1 MLGVRSHKQTKEI
14 TMIKRLE
21 CAFAE
26 VYFIYGVGS
35 DKISKELNKVFT
47 KGHNYQDDTGNS
59 AGKAFTM
66 MNNYGDKLFFFWVD
80 SNLKKVDLVS
90 AIVHELVH
98 IITFISDYIGTKMND
113 SSGEWV
119 AYLQE
124 DLLKQ
129 ALLIINKK
137 NHVKSKKAKKSTK

>member
-1 MLGVRSHKQTKEI
+1 
-14 TMIKRLE
+14 MIKRLE

-26 VYFIYGVGS
+26 IYFIYGVGQ

-47 KGHNYQDDTGNS
+47 KGHNFEDNKES
-59 AGKAFTM
+59 AGKAFSMDWSSGERVFFLWIDSKYNKTSQL
-66 MNNYGDKLFFFWVD
+66 LF
-80 SNLKKVDLVS
+80 L
-90 AIVHELVH
+90 VHELMH
-98 IITFISDYIGTKMND
+98 IVVYISQYIGTKMDD
-113 SSGEWV
+113 SSGEWS